1 MRRNMQEVLERWG
14 RWAISEEK
22 CTSVDWPAMSVTPA
36 RLPMAGCGKSCSDD
50 DGLMIDG
57 CIAKLKTVRQEDEIL
72 MLGLRYIARMPQRDI
87 ADATGASRLFVR
99 QRLQAAEDFVEGCLA
114 MLDLPLDMDPEVV
127 ETKILA
133 GAQNPMLYR

>member
-1 MRRNMQEVLERWG
+1 MRRNMQLVLERWG
-14 RWAISEEK
+14 RWAVSEEK
-22 CTSVDWPAMSVTPA
+22 CTSVDWPSMSVTPA
-36 RLPMAGCGKSCSDD
+36 QVPVGSGQSCSDD

-57 CIAKLKTVRQEDEIL
+57 CIARLKAVRQEEEIL

-99 QRLQAAEDFVEGCLA
+99 QRLQAAEDFVEGCLS

-127 ETKILA
+127 EVKIVA
-133 GAQNPMLYR
+133 GAHNPMLYM

>member
-1 MRRNMQEVLERWG
+1 MRRNMQLVLERWG
-14 RWAISEEK
+14 RWAVSEEK
-22 CTSVDWPAMSVTPA
+22 CTSVDWPAMSVTPGQA
-36 RLPMAGCGKSCSDD
+36 VLGGGKTCSDD

-57 CIAKLKTVRQEDEIL
+57 CIARLKSVRQEEEIL

-87 ADATGASRLFVR
+87 ADVTGASRLFVR

-133 GAQNPMLYR
+133 GAQKPMLYL

>member
-36 RLPMAGCGKSCSDD
+36 RLPVAGGGKSCSDD

-57 CIAKLKTVRQEDEIL
+57 CVSRFKKLRDREDVLI
-72 MLGLRYIARMPQRDI
+72 LGLRYIGGLPLRQI
-87 ADATGASRLFVR
+87 AEALNMDLNAVR
-99 QRLQAAEDFVEGCLA
+99 RSLYSTEAFLEGCLA
-114 MLDLPLDMDPEVV
+114 TFCIPLDMDPEVC
-127 ETKILA
+127 E
-133 GAQNPMLYR
+133 